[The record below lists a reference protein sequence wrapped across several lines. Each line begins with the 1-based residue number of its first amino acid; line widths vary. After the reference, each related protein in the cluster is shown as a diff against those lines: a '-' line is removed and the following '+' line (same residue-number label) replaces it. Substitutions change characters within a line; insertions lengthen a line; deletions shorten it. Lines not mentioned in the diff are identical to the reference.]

1 MPDDPSSEG
10 PRTEQD
16 AEAGPSKKERIEAK
30 DAYHSAAS
38 EKKEASPLPKVDFN
52 TFVLSLSSSVLVH
65 LGEVNDP
72 ASGKPSQD
80 LDMARHT
87 IDMLDMLEKKTQGNL
102 DVDEDRLLKNIL
114 FEMRMKF
121 IRKTK

>member
-1 MPDDPSSEG
+1 MTDDPSTKG
-10 PRTEQD
+10 PGSEQD
-16 AEAGPSKKERIEAK
+16 ADAGPSKQERREAK
-30 DAYHSAAS
+30 DTYHSVSS

-65 LGEVNDP
+65 LGEINDP
-72 ASGKPSQD
+72 ASGQPSPD

-102 DVDEDRLLKNIL
+102 DADEDRLLKNVL
-114 FEMRMKF
+114 FEMRMKY
-121 IRKTK
+121 IQKTK

>member
-1 MPDDPSSEG
+1 MPDDPTTSGGGQTAGTDE
-10 PRTEQD
+10 
-16 AEAGPSKKERIEAK
+16 GPSKKERIEVK
-30 DAYHSAAS
+30 DAYQSAAS
-38 EKKEASPLPKVDFN
+38 EKKQASPLPKVDFN

-65 LGEVNDP
+65 LGEINDP
-72 ASGKPSQD
+72 ASGQPSQD

-102 DVDEDRLLKNIL
+102 NPDEERLLKNIL

-121 IRKTK
+121 IQKAT